1 MDFAE
6 RYVTSFYNDLAKGKL
21 VGQKCKDC
29 GAFQV
34 FPKVAC
40 RKCQSTNLERA
51 EFSKKGRLILVNAAY
66 PGSTTR
72 FNSILP
78 CAFGVVELKE
88 GPIIYCPVTTGI
100 DYRNIQHEIQR
111 LPLEVS
117 ISTRL
122 VGGNFIP
129 IAKVV
134 RERRRS

>member
-1 MDFAE
+1 MDFSE
-6 RYVTSFYNDLAKGKL
+6 RYVTSFYTNLAKGRL
-21 VGQKCKDC
+21 VGQKCRDC

-40 RKCQSTNLERA
+40 RKCQSTNLETA
-51 EFSKKGRLILVNAAY
+51 EFSKRGRLILVNAAY
-66 PGSTTR
+66 RGSATR

-88 GPIIYCPVTTGI
+88 GPIIYCPVTAGI
-100 DYRNIQHEIQR
+100 DYKNIQREIQR

-117 ISTRL
+117 ISTRQ

-134 RERRRS
+134 RRRKD